1 MLSESDISALYQSH
15 SQKMLQFLV
24 ANGMDYAMSCDFVQN
39 AFIKLWQKREDIKD
53 ESSASGFLFTVI
65 KNLKVDYHRK
75 NNRMYFRDDL
85 EDDAA
90 GTTAHPEQDSSDIDR
105 LRSALQQAFAQL
117 PDNLRE
123 TYTLFQVSQYSIK
136 EIAKATGASE
146 SLVKVRIHR
155 AKDKLKEILADFE
168 DLESYLS

>member
-1 MLSESDISALYQSH
+1 MLNESDISALYQSH
-15 SQKMLQFLV
+15 AQKMLQFLV

-39 AFIKLWQKREDIKD
+39 AFIKLWQKREDIAD

-75 NNRMYFRDDL
+75 NNRLYFRDDL
-85 EDDAA
+85 EDDSA
-90 GTTAHPEQDSSDIDR
+90 GTVAHPEQDSSDIER
-105 LRSALQQAFAQL
+105 LRSALQRAFAQL

-123 TYTLFQVSQYSIK
+123 TYTLFQVSEYSVK

-155 AKDKLKEILADFE
+155 AKEKLKLILEDFE
-168 DLESYLS
+168 DLKSYL